1 MRRAGKKSS
10 DTQPLG
16 ARGRRRIFPSPRNLT
31 WRQVTTAVWDKLFED
46 EIFGRSAQLAYYWLF
61 ALFPLLIFLTALL
74 AFLPIQHRLD
84 QWIGMLSQVL
94 PPEAFTLLSD
104 TFQRITR
111 HPRHDL
117 LSFGILITIWAASTG
132 MEAIITS
139 LNTAFDAPE
148 TRPWWK
154 ERSLAI
160 ALTLGLAAFIIAAL
174 ALIFFGEHIGEELAI
189 AFGFSRTFETIW
201 AVAQWPIVI
210 ILVFFGIDLVYYFA
224 PNPGRGE
231 QGRRWEMFTPGAI
244 FAVAFWLL
252 ISLGL
257 RFYVSQFKAFNAT
270 YGALGGVMALML
282 WLYLTGLA
290 ILVGGE
296 INSVMRTNAAPR
308 A

>member
-1 MRRAGKKSS
+1 MRRAGKNASN
-10 DTQPLG
+10 TPP
-16 ARGRRRIFPSPRNLT
+16 RRRRIFPSPRNRN
-31 WRQVTTAVWDKLFED
+31 WRQVTSAVWNRLFED
-46 EIFGRSAQLAYYWLF
+46 EIFGRAAQLAYYWLF
-61 ALFPLLIFLTALL
+61 SLFPLLIFLTALL
-74 AFLPIQHRLD
+74 AFLPIRHRLD
-84 QWIGMLSQVL
+84 QRIGMLSKVL
-94 PPEAFTLLSD
+94 PPEAFTLLND
-104 TFQRITR
+104 AFQRITL

-154 ERSLAI
+154 ERALAI

-174 ALIFFGEHIGEELAI
+174 ALIFFGEHIGEELATS
-189 AFGFSRTFETIW
+189 FGFSRTFEVVW
-201 AVAQWPIVI
+201 VVAQWPIVI
-210 ILVFFGIDLVYYFA
+210 ILVFLGIDLVYYFA
-224 PNPGRGE
+224 PNLRRGE

-257 RFYVSQFKAFNAT
+257 RFYLSQFSAFNAT

-296 INSVMRTNAAPR
+296 INSVMRTSPSSH
-308 A
+308 

>member
-1 MRRAGKKSS
+1 MRRASKNASN
-10 DTQPLG
+10 TQP
-16 ARGRRRIFPSPRNLT
+16 RRRRIFPSPRNLN
-31 WRQVTTAVWDKLFED
+31 WRQVTSAVWNRLFED

-61 ALFPLLIFLTALL
+61 SLFPLLIFLTALL

-84 QWIGMLSQVL
+84 QWIGMLSNVL
-94 PPEAFTLLSD
+94 PPEAFTLLND
-104 TFQRITR
+104 TFQRIAR
-111 HPRHDL
+111 HPRRDL
-117 LSFGILITIWAASTG
+117 LSFGILTTIWAASTG

-160 ALTLGLAAFIIAAL
+160 ALTLGLAAFIITAL
-174 ALIFFGEHIGEELAI
+174 ALIFFGEHIGEELASS
-189 AFGFSRTFETIW
+189 FGFSRTFETVW

-210 ILVFFGIDLVYYFA
+210 ILVFLGIDLVYYFA
-224 PNPGRGE
+224 PNLRRGE

-257 RFYVSQFKAFNAT
+257 RFYLSQFSAFNAT

-296 INSVMRTNAAPR
+296 INSVMRTAPSSH
-308 A
+308 